1 MKVKLKTFIGSS
13 MRLASMSFLVACKVQ
28 SNNDDDGIFF
38 KAFQGLPRPL
48 MEALTGQN
56 RLVTYYNKILK
67 NNQDFVR
74 LKSQVNQENL
84 NKLKKLEQKY
94 LQEINIQENK
104 KGISVKQTG
113 SSKIHWNPYLKTL
126 NLANS
131 VIIWLKL
138 MLSALKSQNTRLV
151 GEAKNKSIAQI
162 SKKIKD
168 VLVEN
173 THLKNPMITQA
184 YKILEQLAIV

>member
-13 MRLASMSFLVACKVQ
+13 MRLAPMSFLVACKVQ
-28 SNNDDDGIFF
+28 SNNDDEILF
-38 KAFQGLPRPL
+38 KAFQGLPRPFIQVL
-48 MEALTGQN
+48 IGKN
-56 RLVTYYNKILK
+56 KLVRYYNKILK
-67 NNQDFVR
+67 NEQDFAS

-84 NKLKKLEQKY
+84 SKLKQLCQKY

-104 KGISVKQTG
+104 KGISVKQTD

-131 VIIWLKL
+131 VIIWLKS
-138 MLSALKSQNTRLV
+138 MLNFLKSQNTRLV
-151 GEAKNKSIAQI
+151 WKTKNKSIAQI

-168 VLVEN
+168 VLVQN
-173 THLKNPMITQA
+173 TDLKNPMITKVN
-184 YKILEQLAIV
+184 KILEQLMVV